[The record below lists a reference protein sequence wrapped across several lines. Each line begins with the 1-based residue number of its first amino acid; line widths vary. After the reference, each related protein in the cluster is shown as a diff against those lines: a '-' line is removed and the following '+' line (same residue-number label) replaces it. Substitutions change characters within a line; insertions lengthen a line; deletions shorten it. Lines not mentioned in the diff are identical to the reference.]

1 THAFKGD
8 ACIMWCRYLNDNR
21 QRKRTTK
28 EDSMQMNP
36 TGQIT
41 SEAQV
46 QAIVSGSQTPMQ
58 VNADTQAAVSSKSA
72 AQVASTDRVTISAQA
87 QALAR
92 GEINEGLSAE
102 SIEPLAV
109 QGAEGERVGKTA

>member
-1 THAFKGD
+1 
-8 ACIMWCRYLNDNR
+8 
-21 QRKRTTK
+21 
-28 EDSMQMNP
+28 MQINP

-58 VNADTQAAVSSKSA
+58 VTADTQASA
-72 AQVASTDRVTISAQA
+72 STESVTQVASSDRVTISQQA

-92 GEINEGLSAE
+92 SEVSESPASE
-102 SIEPLAV
+102 SIESASFKSL
-109 QGAEGERVGKTA
+109 EGKASAVGKTA